1 MTRHPILKLTALSA
15 ALAGGAALAQEDDAV
30 KQLTTPENSVS
41 IGAGYW
47 NHDRP
52 RTGTYDGMPD
62 KGAYGLL
69 DAYIAQRDERN
80 GTWFRLDARNLGL
93 DTREFRAEWERQGDF
108 TVFTGYDRITRDEP
122 YSVLTGVQGIGTTT
136 QRVPTPSATSLG
148 KLHLGTVREAFS
160 VGFAKVLTGGFDFRL
175 SATSEDKRGDRLW
188 GRGGAAEFAAE
199 PIDSNTRQLEAVVSY
214 TQDKLQLQGGYLG
227 TLYTNRNSMVDTALT
242 NGLNPYFLSLP
253 LDNQGHQLFM
263 SGGYGFSRDTR
274 GTFKVSYTRITQDE
288 QIPVGATAVVSPT
301 APTSLNGRLDNTLVQ
316 LGLTSRVNREFNLAA
331 SLRSYES
338 DEKTPQY
345 RVVGPACPGCVD
357 TTPLTYKSLT
367 GKVEGTYRTS
377 RNLSLVGGLD
387 LSNIERNVPVGDLNP
402 AGFDN
407 QRYVPFRSEVQE
419 TTLRLE
425 ARRSLAESVNGRLL
439 YAHSKRDGS
448 DYSRTNEPQ
457 SDLINP
463 IYLADRDRDK
473 VKFALDWTVVDPL
486 TLTFNVEYAKDKY
499 STSDARPYGLS
510 EGSAALF
517 SIDAAYTVAEN
528 WQLTAFY
535 SRDQTKA
542 TQIGQRTSSGGGTID
557 AIKTADLEDV
567 GDTLGVGVRGQLMPK
582 VRLGAD
588 LLYQKNVNKYPE
600 SIQLVGAAPTYPAGT
615 TGPLPDITNT
625 LKRLKLNATYALQKN
640 SELLFE
646 YVHELWKT
654 NDWSWMF
661 ADGSP
666 FTYGTTTDGT
676 QVVQAPKQ
684 SADWFGMRY
693 IYRFR

>member
-1 MTRHPILKLTALSA
+1 
-15 ALAGGAALAQEDDAV
+15 
-30 KQLTTPENSVS
+30 
-41 IGAGYW
+41 
-47 NHDRP
+47 
-52 RTGTYDGMPD
+52 
-62 KGAYGLL
+62 
-69 DAYIAQRDERN
+69 QRDERN

-108 TVFTGYDRITRDEP
+108 TVFMGYDRIPRDEP
-122 YSVLTGVQGIGTTT
+122 YSVFTAVRGIGTTT
-136 QRVPTPSATSLG
+136 QRVPTPSTTNLG
-148 KLHLGTVREAFS
+148 QLHLGTVREAFS

-242 NGLNPYFLSLP
+242 NGASPFFLSLP